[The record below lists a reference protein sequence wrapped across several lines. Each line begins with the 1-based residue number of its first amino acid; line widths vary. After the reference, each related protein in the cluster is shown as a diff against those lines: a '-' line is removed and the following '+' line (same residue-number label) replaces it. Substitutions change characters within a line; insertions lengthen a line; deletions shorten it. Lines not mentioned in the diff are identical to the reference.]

1 MIRTMMYRMEKMMVK
16 VLVGQ
21 QYIIIINRKGT
32 GAVASVP
39 FFCYTK
45 KVKKQK
51 YLRYFTE

>member
-1 MIRTMMYRMEKMMVK
+1 MI
-16 VLVGQ
+16 
-21 QYIIIINRKGT
+21 IIIINRKGT